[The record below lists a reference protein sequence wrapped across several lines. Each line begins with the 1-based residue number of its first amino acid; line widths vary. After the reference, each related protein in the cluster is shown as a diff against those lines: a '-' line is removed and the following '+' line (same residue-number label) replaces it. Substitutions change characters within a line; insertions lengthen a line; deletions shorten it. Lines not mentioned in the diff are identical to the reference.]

1 MFDIVL
7 DSVEKS
13 MLQYLEEVL
22 LRNAPEKREQIRVMF
37 GTHMRY
43 ITEYCMNNYINKSE
57 LTIPF
62 IK

>member
-1 MFDIVL
+1 MLEAVL
-7 DSVEKS
+7 EIVEKS

-22 LRNAPEKREQIRVMF
+22 LRNAPEKHEQIRAMF
-37 GTHMRY
+37 RTHMRY
-43 ITEYCMNNYINKSE
+43 ITEYCMDNYISKTE